1 MFAAVC
7 MDLHVYQVMYHVVP
21 VFLLCPPVLLLP
33 AAYAVHTQAA
43 VAAGQAD
50 IGLGSDTG
58 GSVRVPASFC
68 GLFGIRPSHGR
79 ISLQHARPLAASFD
93 TCGW

>member
-1 MFAAVC
+1 LYAA
-7 MDLHVYQVMYHVVP
+7 
-21 VFLLCPPVLLLP
+21 LLSCE
-33 AAYAVHTQAA
+33 YQAA

-68 GLFGIRPSHGR
+68 GLFGLRPTHGR
-79 ISLQHARPLAASFD
+79 ILLAHARPLAASYD